1 MKITAQDEYG
11 IRILLRIARA
21 DAEEGMSIAQLSE
34 AEGLSGSYVAK
45 MTRALRLGGF
55 ISSTRGQ
62 KGGYVLAQVAEEIRM
77 NEVLKAMD
85 GAIFDNS
92 FCKNHSGQ
100 QRICTNSVDCSVR
113 SLWRTIQLALDRL
126 LEQITLADLLGSE
139 TQTGNILQDIVDANT
154 FQGQTVNG

>member
-62 KGGYVLAQVAEEIRM
+62 KGGSYFFNRQKGYR
-77 NEVLKAMD
+77 K
-85 GAIFDNS
+85 
-92 FCKNHSGQ
+92 
-100 QRICTNSVDCSVR
+100 VR
-113 SLWRTIQLALDRL
+113 
-126 LEQITLADLLGSE
+126 
-139 TQTGNILQDIVDANT
+139 
-154 FQGQTVNG
+154 

>member
-113 SLWRTIQLALDRL
+113 SLWRTLSSSPSIACSNRL
-126 LEQITLADLLGSE
+126 PWLTSSAPKLRPAIFFR
-139 TQTGNILQDIVDANT
+139 ILWMRIR
-154 FQGQTVNG
+154 FKGKR